1 MECFILHLD
10 TPGIQRHKIE
20 YKMSMRSVSN
30 MQLYFQE
37 VVIPADRK
45 LPGVNGFQSVAKLL
59 AESRLSVAW
68 NAAGCG
74 LGIYDNMVKYLA
86 NRKQFGKSL
95 LSYQLIQDKL
105 VKVMGAV

>member
-1 MECFILHLD
+1 MFAKNVENGQVECFILHLD
-10 TPGIQRHKIE
+10 TPGIQREKIE
-20 YKMSMRSVSN
+20 YKMSMRSVTN

-68 NAAGCG
+68 NAAGVG
-74 LGIYDNMVKYLA
+74 LGIYDNMVKYLS

-95 LSYQLIQDKL
+95 LSY
-105 VKVMGAV
+105 